1 MSDSLKPYL
10 KLLLIIIVGVMLYFV
25 PTREFLKLTFMLG
38 MPFVL
43 LMGFMVRRPRYS
55 MVWNICALG
64 LLGVLV
70 LYAYYL
76 VHLPE
81 RVQVREI
88 ISSGAALVAEGQYDA
103 AIEKFAGLE
112 KLGKPEQMKEK
123 ISEAQIEK
131 EAHQQ
136 LETARQLIETGKKDE
151 AKRIIEALPPN
162 TRAAQ
167 ESRNLRKSL
176 E

>member
-1 MSDSLKPYL
+1 MSDKLKPYMR
-10 KLLLIIIVGVMLYFV
+10 LLLIIIVGLMLYFV
-25 PTREFLKLTFMLG
+25 PTREFLKTTFMLG
-38 MPFVL
+38 MPFVFIL
-43 LMGFMVRRPRYS
+43 GFMVRKPRYS
-55 MVWNICALG
+55 LVWSTCALG
-64 LLGVLV
+64 LLVVLG
-70 LYAYYL
+70 AYTYNL
-76 VHLPE
+76 IHLPE

-123 ISEAQIEK
+123 ISEAQTEK
-131 EAHQQ
+131 EAHQK
-136 LETARQLIETGKKDE
+136 LETARQLIEVGKKDE

-167 ESRNLRKSL
+167 ESRNLLKSL

>member
-1 MSDSLKPYL
+1 MSDKLKPYL
-10 KLLLIIIVGVMLYFV
+10 RLLLIITVAVMLYFI
-25 PTREFLKLTFMLG
+25 PTREFLKTTFMLG
-38 MPFVL
+38 MPFIFIL
-43 LMGFMVRRPRYS
+43 GFMIRKPRYS
-55 MVWNICALG
+55 LTWSICALG
-64 LLGVLV
+64 LLLV
-70 LYAYYL
+70 SGTYVYNLI
-76 VHLPE
+76 HLPE
-81 RVQVREI
+81 RIQVKKI
-88 ISSGAALVAEGQYDA
+88 ITSGAALVAEGQYDA

-112 KLGKPEQMKEK
+112 KLGRSEKMKEK

-136 LETARQLIETGKKDE
+136 LELAIELIEAGKKDE
-151 AKRIIEALPPN
+151 AKMIIEALPPN

>member
-1 MSDSLKPYL
+1 MSANFKPYL
-10 KLLLIIIVGVMLYFV
+10 RMLLIITVGVMLYFI
-25 PTREFLKLTFMLG
+25 PTREFLKTTFMLG
-38 MPFVL
+38 MPFVFIL
-43 LMGFMVRRPRYS
+43 GFMVRTPRYS
-55 MVWNICALG
+55 LVWSICALG
-64 LLGVLV
+64 LLVVLGA
-70 LYAYYL
+70 YAYNL

-81 RVQVREI
+81 RIQVKKI
-88 ISSGAALVAEGQYDA
+88 ITSGASLVAEGQYDA

-123 ISEAQIEK
+123 ISEAQTEK

-136 LETARQLIETGKKDE
+136 LETARQLIEAGDKDE
-151 AKRIIEALPPN
+151 AKRIIDALPKN

-167 ESRNLRKSL
+167 ESRNLRKSI